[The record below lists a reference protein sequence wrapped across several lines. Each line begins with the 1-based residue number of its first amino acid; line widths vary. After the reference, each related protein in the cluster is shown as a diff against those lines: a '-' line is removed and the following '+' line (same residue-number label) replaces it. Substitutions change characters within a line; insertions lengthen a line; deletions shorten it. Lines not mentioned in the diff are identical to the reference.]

1 TETIPVGSVKWYV
14 FSLTTPIN
22 ALSNSALQIDTEA
35 SSTSPT
41 LLDTSIGLYNSNGTL
56 AVSDSSDGSGLLG
69 TLTFGADNRP
79 APGDGLPYAGRDG
92 ELLAGTYYLA
102 VAPGGAPTFAAEFAV
117 TGLSTTQS
125 GDVTTTIRTFSPS
138 IADATPPNGVEAIGL
153 LGTSTPGAEAVT
165 TRTHTVVN
173 GNDAKWYSFAIA
185 GEVNAT
191 NTFYVDIDTEG
202 TGPGVAPTMGNF
214 VDTEIGLYSSIGA
227 LLGNDDDSGSD
238 RRSALSFGST
248 TPVRP
253 AVPTGTS
260 VVDVDRNGRNGRLI
274 AGTYYLAVST
284 YNTTYN
290 TSDFS
295 LTLPTTRA
303 ASTGDRVVNVR
314 TNLPGNACP
323 NPSNV
328 SGPGQNTTAIDEEL
342 TADDI
347 IVFLNRFF
355 ANDLL
360 SNVSGPG
367 QNTTALD
374 NELTADDIIVFL
386 NRFFAGC

>member
-1 TETIPVGSVKWYV
+1 
-14 FSLTTPIN
+14 
-22 ALSNSALQIDTEA
+22 
-35 SSTSPT
+35 
-41 LLDTSIGLYNSNGTL
+41 
-56 AVSDSSDGSGLLG
+56 
-69 TLTFGADNRP
+69 
-79 APGDGLPYAGRDG
+79 
-92 ELLAGTYYLA
+92 
-102 VAPGGAPTFAAEFAV
+102 
-117 TGLSTTQS
+117 
-125 GDVTTTIRTFSPS
+125 
-138 IADATPPNGVEAIGL
+138 
-153 LGTSTPGAEAVT
+153 PGAEAVT

-260 VVDVDRNGRNGRLI
+260 VVDVARNGRNGRLI
-274 AGTYYLAVST
+274 AGTYYLAVS
-284 YNTTYN
+284 TYN

-328 SGPGQNTTAIDEEL
+328 SGPGQNTTA
-342 TADDI
+342 
-347 IVFLNRFF
+347 
-355 ANDLL
+355 
-360 SNVSGPG
+360 
-367 QNTTALD
+367 LD